1 MKFFRTC
8 FMRLLPAAAVLLLAA
23 CAGTQ
28 VNGINSSAI
37 SVGTP
42 LPRTVA
48 VIVENHS
55 PAPNRDS
62 RRAGQLADANQAV
75 AALKDSL
82 QKIMSTQHLIVV
94 TVNEHPDLILQCSI
108 VDVRSGNEALRVLVG
123 YGAGRALLRT
133 HVSLVASTALTQ
145 PLLAFETSSTT
156 GRLPGAS
163 AGLASGSGLAAGGTA
178 LGLPGAMKQGLA
190 LELSQTTEHIDD
202 ELGKYFL
209 AQNWP
214 YGTSR
219 NTKAGVFAGWF

>member
-8 FMRLLPAAAVLLLAA
+8 FFRLLPAVAVLLLAA

-28 VNGINSSAI
+28 VNSINSSAI

-55 PAPNRDS
+55 PAPSRDS

-75 AALKDSL
+75 AGLTDSL
-82 QKIMSTQHLIVV
+82 QKMMSTRHLIVV
-94 TVNEHPDLILQCSI
+94 AANQHPNLILRCNI
-108 VDVRSGNEALRVLVG
+108 VDVRSGNEVLRVLVG
-123 YGAGRALLRT
+123 YGAGRAVLQT
-133 HVSLVASTALTQ
+133 HVSLAASTALTQ

-163 AGLASGSGLAAGGTA
+163 AGLASGSGLSAGGAA
-178 LGLPGAMKQGLA
+178 LGIPGAMKQGLA
-190 LELSQTTEHIDD
+190 RELSQTTEHIDD
-202 ELGKYFL
+202 ELGKYFV

-214 YGTSR
+214 YVTSK
-219 NTKAGVFAGWF
+219 NAKAGIF